1 MKRTSLA
8 IFTVFFGACAEGPIN
23 QVDPGILSEMD
34 SAARQAAS
42 NQPEAVREAL
52 LPPLRAEMPRV
63 PGTPVEP
70 RFDLVVNAAP
80 AQQVFMSIVSGTR
93 YSMVVNPEVSGRVS
107 VNLKDVTVREAL
119 EAIREAYGY
128 EFRIDGT
135 RIYVEAAGMQ
145 TRVFHV
151 NYLAGLRTGRSDV
164 RVSSGSTSGTVAG
177 QPAASAGAV
186 AQLAGAPVQ
195 PGQSVNTIGLG
206 QLNQTTNDATRVST
220 FSQSDFWQELTT
232 ALRTLVAGAGRS
244 IVVSP
249 QSGVVVVRAMPQEIR
264 SVETYLKA
272 IRVSVERQVMLEAK
286 IIDVTLNDAY
296 QAGVNWAGF
305 SGTRFSGGV
314 QGANTTLGTTGG
326 LVSSS
331 PLGLTADPSART
343 VVSTNASAAASAA
356 STAAG
361 AAGLGVFGLALQTR
375 NFAALLQFL
384 ESQGTTQVLSSPR
397 VATLNNQKAVLK
409 VGTDDFFITNI
420 KSTPVLNSATGVPV
434 GATLE
439 PTLSSFFSGVSLDI
453 TPQIDED
460 GNINLHI
467 HPLVS
472 KVQNGTLTFDFGTGI
487 GITNIPTAKSTI
499 NETDTMVRVQD
510 GNIVALG
517 GLMQLELENSRSGI
531 PGAQDV
537 PGIGGLFGNRARNVV
552 KKELVILIKP
562 TVLKSEADWEQDL
575 TATGDRL
582 RGMGGGAPA
591 PAPRSR

>member
-1 MKRTSLA
+1 
-8 IFTVFFGACAEGPIN
+8 
-23 QVDPGILSEMD
+23 
-34 SAARQAAS
+34 
-42 NQPEAVREAL
+42 
-52 LPPLRAEMPRV
+52 
-63 PGTPVEP
+63 
-70 RFDLVVNAAP
+70 
-80 AQQVFMSIVSGTR
+80 
-93 YSMVVNPEVSGRVS
+93 
-107 VNLKDVTVREAL
+107 
-119 EAIREAYGY
+119 
-128 EFRIDGT
+128 
-135 RIYVEAAGMQ
+135 
-145 TRVFHV
+145 
-151 NYLAGLRTGRSDV
+151 
-164 RVSSGSTSGTVAG
+164 
-177 QPAASAGAV
+177 
-186 AQLAGAPVQ
+186 
-195 PGQSVNTIGLG
+195 VNTIGLG
-206 QLNQTTNDATRVST
+206 QVNQTTNDVTRVST

-232 ALRTLVAGAGRS
+232 ALRTLVGTGEGRS

-314 QGANTTLGTTGG
+314 QGAGTTLGTTGG
-326 LVSSS
+326 LTSSS
-331 PLGLTADPSART
+331 PLGLAANTSART
-343 VVSTNASAAASAA
+343 VVSTNASTAASAA
-356 STAAG
+356 ATAAG

-409 VGTDDFFITNI
+409 VGTDEFFITNI
-420 KSTPVLNSATGVPV
+420 KSTPVVNTLGVPT

-472 KVQNGTLTFDFGTGI
+472 RVANGSLTFDFGTGI

-531 PGAQDV
+531 PGAQEM

-562 TVLKSEADWEQDL
+562 TVIKSDSDWEQDL

-582 RGMGGGAPA
+582 RGMGGGTPA

>member
-1 MKRTSLA
+1 MKRISVTTLTVLLA
-8 IFTVFFGACAEGPIN
+8 SCAYPPIDR
-23 QVDPGILSEMD
+23 VDPNIVAEMD

-42 NQPEAVREAL
+42 NQREAVREAL
-52 LPPLRAEMPRV
+52 LPPLRAQMPKV

-80 AQQVFMSIVSGTR
+80 AQQVFMSIVAGTR
-93 YSMVVNPEVSGRVS
+93 YSMVVNPEVSGRLS
-107 VNLKDVTVREAL
+107 LNLKDVTVHEAL
-119 EAIREAYGY
+119 EAIREVYGY
-128 EFRIDGT
+128 EFRTDGT
-135 RIYVEAAGMQ
+135 RIYVEAAGLQ

-151 NYLAGLRTGRSDV
+151 NYLSGLRTGRSDL
-164 RVSSGSTSGTVAG
+164 RVSSGTVSANVPG
-177 QPAASAGAV
+177 QPGGGGAAPVAAGA
-186 AQLAGAPVQ
+186 AQ
-195 PGQSVNTIGLG
+195 PGQSVNAIGLG

-220 FSQSDFWQELTT
+220 FSQSDLWQELSN
-232 ALRTLVAGAGRS
+232 ALRTLVGTGVGRS

-264 SVETYLKA
+264 SVENYLKA
-272 IRVSVERQVMLEAK
+272 MRVSVERQVMLEAK
-286 IIDVTLNDAY
+286 IIDVTLNNAY
-296 QAGVNWAGF
+296 QSGVNWAGF

-314 QGANTTLGTTGG
+314 QGAGTTLGTAGG
-326 LVSSS
+326 LAS
-331 PLGLTADPSART
+331 PSPMGLIADPAART
-343 VVSTNASAAASAA
+343 VVSTTASAAASAA

-409 VGTDDFFITNI
+409 VGTDEFFISNI
-420 KSTPVLNSATGVPV
+420 KSTPVVNTLGVPV

-472 KVQNGTLTFDFGTGI
+472 RVENGSLTFDFGTGI
-487 GITNIPTAKSTI
+487 GTTSIPTAKSTI

-517 GLMQLELENSRSGI
+517 GLMQLELENSRSGV
-531 PGAQDV
+531 PGVQDV
-537 PGIGGLFGNRARNVV
+537 PAVGELFGNRARNVV

-562 TVLKSEADWEQDL
+562 TIIKSGADWEQDI

-582 RGMGGGAPA
+582 RGMRGGATTPA
-591 PAPRSR
+591 PGSR

>member
-1 MKRTSLA
+1 MLA
-8 IFTVFFGACAEGPIN
+8 ALLVSCASPYT
-23 QVDPGILSEMD
+23 QVDESIVAEMD

-42 NQPEAVREAL
+42 SQPAAVREAL
-52 LPPLRAEMPRV
+52 LPPLRAEIPKV
-63 PGTPVEP
+63 PGASAEP

-80 AQQVFMSIVSGTR
+80 AQQVFMSVVSGTR
-93 YSMVVNPEVSGRVS
+93 YSMVVNPEVSGRLS
-107 VNLKDVTVREAL
+107 LNLKDVTVREAL
-119 EAIREAYGY
+119 EAIREVYGY
-128 EFRIDGT
+128 EFRVDGT

-151 NYLAGLRTGRSDV
+151 SYLAGLRTGRSDV
-164 RVSSGSTSGTVAG
+164 RVSSGSTSGIVAG
-177 QPAASAGAV
+177 QPTAGGGAAAPVAASAA
-186 AQLAGAPVQ
+186 Q
-195 PGQSVNTIGLG
+195 PGQNVNTIGLG
-206 QLNQTTNDATRVST
+206 QLNQITNDATRVST

-232 ALRTLVAGAGRS
+232 AVRTLVGTGTGRS

-249 QSGVVVVRAMPQEIR
+249 QSGVVVIRAMPQEIR
-264 SVETYLKA
+264 SVESYLKA

-314 QGANTTLGTTGG
+314 QGAGTTLGTTGA

-331 PLGLTADPSART
+331 PLGLTANPAART
-343 VVSTNASAAASAA
+343 VVSTTASAAASAA
-356 STAAG
+356 TAAAG
-361 AAGLGVFGLALQTR
+361 AAGVGVFGLALQTR
-375 NFAALLQFL
+375 NFASLLQFL

-409 VGTDDFFITNI
+409 VGTDDFFVTNVE
-420 KSTPVLNSATGVPV
+420 STPVVSSISGVPI
-434 GATLE
+434 GATLK

-472 KVQNGTLTFDFGTGI
+472 KVENGSLTFDFGTGI

-531 PGAQDV
+531 PGVQQI
-537 PGIGGLFGNRARNVV
+537 PGVGGLFGNRARNLV

-562 TVLKSEADWEQDL
+562 TVIKSEADWEQDI

-582 RGMGGGAPA
+582 RSMGGGAPA
-591 PAPRSR
+591 RTPRSQ

>member
-1 MKRTSLA
+1 MLA
-8 IFTVFFGACAEGPIN
+8 ALLVSCASPYT
-23 QVDPGILSEMD
+23 QVDESIVAEMD

-42 NQPEAVREAL
+42 SQPAAVREAL
-52 LPPLRAEMPRV
+52 LPPLRAEIPKV
-63 PGTPVEP
+63 PGASAEP

-80 AQQVFMSIVSGTR
+80 AQQVFMSVVSGTR
-93 YSMVVNPEVSGRVS
+93 YSMVVNPEVSGRLS
-107 VNLKDVTVREAL
+107 LNLKDVTVREAL
-119 EAIREAYGY
+119 EAIREVYGY
-128 EFRIDGT
+128 EFRVDGT
-135 RIYVEAAGMQ
+135 RIYVEAAGMR

-151 NYLAGLRTGRSDV
+151 SYLSSLRTGRSDV
-164 RVSSGSTSGTVAG
+164 RVSSGSTSAIVAG
-177 QPAASAGAV
+177 QPTAGGGAA
-186 AQLAGAPVQ
+186 APVVGGPQ
-195 PGQSVNTIGLG
+195 AGQSVNTIGLG

-232 ALRTLVAGAGRS
+232 ALRTLVGTGAGRS

-249 QSGVVVVRAMPQEIR
+249 QSGVVVIRAMPQEIR
-264 SVETYLKA
+264 SVESYLKA

-314 QGANTTLGTTGG
+314 QGPGTTLGTTGA

-331 PLGLTADPSART
+331 PLGLTANPSART
-343 VVSTNASAAASAA
+343 VVSTTAAAAASA
-356 STAAG
+356 TAAG

-409 VGTDDFFITNI
+409 VGTDDFFITNV
-420 KSTPVLNSATGVPV
+420 KSTPVVNAATGVPV

-453 TPQIDED
+453 TPQIDEE

-472 KVQNGTLTFDFGTGI
+472 KVENGSLTFDFGTGI

-531 PGAQDV
+531 PGVQQI
-537 PGIGGLFGNRARNVV
+537 PGVGGLFGNRARNVV

-562 TVLKSEADWEQDL
+562 TVIKSEADWEQDI

-582 RGMGGGAPA
+582 RSMGSGAPA
-591 PAPRSR
+591 RTPRAE

>member
-1 MKRTSLA
+1 MKRISVTMLA
-8 IFTVFFGACAEGPIN
+8 ALLVSCASPYT
-23 QVDPGILSEMD
+23 QVDQSMIAEMD
-34 SAARQAAS
+34 NAARQAAS
-42 NQPEAVREAL
+42 SQPAAVREAL
-52 LPPLRAEMPRV
+52 LPPLRAEIPKI
-63 PGTPVEP
+63 PGAPAEP

-80 AQQVFMSIVSGTR
+80 AQQVFMSVVSGTR
-93 YSMVVNPEVSGRVS
+93 DSMVVNPEVGGRLS
-107 VNLKDVTVREAL
+107 LNLKDVTVREAL
-119 EAIREAYGY
+119 EAIREVYGY
-128 EFRIDGT
+128 EFRVDGT

-164 RVSSGSTSGTVAG
+164 RVSSGSTSGIVAG
-177 QPAASAGAV
+177 QPTAGGAAPGAAGAT
-186 AQLAGAPVQ
+186 Q
-195 PGQSVNTIGLG
+195 PGQNVNTIGLG

-232 ALRTLVAGAGRS
+232 ALRTLVGTGTGRS

-264 SVETYLKA
+264 SVESYLKA

-314 QGANTTLGTTGG
+314 QGQGTTLGTTGP

-331 PLGLTADPSART
+331 PLGLTANPSTRT
-343 VVSTNASAAASAA
+343 VVSTTASAAASAA

-375 NFAALLQFL
+375 NFASLLQFL

-409 VGTDDFFITNI
+409 VGTDAFFITNVE
-420 KSTPVLNSATGVPV
+420 STPVVNTAGAPV
-434 GATLE
+434 GATLK

-472 KVQNGTLTFDFGTGI
+472 RVENGSLTFDFGTGI
-487 GITNIPTAKSTI
+487 GSTNIPTAKSTI
-499 NETDTMVRVQD
+499 NETDTMVRVLD

-531 PGAQDV
+531 PGVQEI
-537 PGIGGLFGNRARNVV
+537 PGVGGLFGNRARNVV

-562 TVLKSEADWEQDL
+562 TIIKSEADWEQDI

-582 RGMGGGAPA
+582 RSMGGGAPA
-591 PAPRSR
+591 RTPRSQ

>member
-1 MKRTSLA
+1 
-8 IFTVFFGACAEGPIN
+8 
-23 QVDPGILSEMD
+23 
-34 SAARQAAS
+34 
-42 NQPEAVREAL
+42 
-52 LPPLRAEMPRV
+52 
-63 PGTPVEP
+63 
-70 RFDLVVNAAP
+70 
-80 AQQVFMSIVSGTR
+80 
-93 YSMVVNPEVSGRVS
+93 
-107 VNLKDVTVREAL
+107 
-119 EAIREAYGY
+119 
-128 EFRIDGT
+128 
-135 RIYVEAAGMQ
+135 
-145 TRVFHV
+145 
-151 NYLAGLRTGRSDV
+151 
-164 RVSSGSTSGTVAG
+164 VSSGSTSGIVAG
-177 QPAASAGAV
+177 QPTAGGGAAAPGAAGA
-186 AQLAGAPVQ
+186 AQ
-195 PGQSVNTIGLG
+195 PGQNVNTIGLG

-232 ALRTLVAGAGRS
+232 ALRTLVGTGTGRS

-249 QSGVVVVRAMPQEIR
+249 QSGVVVIRAMPQEIR
-264 SVETYLKA
+264 SVESYLKA

-314 QGANTTLGTTGG
+314 QGAGTNLGTTGA
-326 LVSSS
+326 LSTLS
-331 PLGLTADPSART
+331 PLGLTANPSART
-343 VVSTNASAAASAA
+343 VVSTTASSAAAA
-356 STAAG
+356 AAG
-361 AAGLGVFGLALQTR
+361 AAGVGVFGLALQTR
-375 NFAALLQFL
+375 NFASLLQFL

-409 VGTDDFFITNI
+409 VGTDDFFVTNVE
-420 KSTPVLNSATGVPV
+420 STPVVSSISGVPI
-434 GATLE
+434 GATLK

-472 KVQNGTLTFDFGTGI
+472 KVENGSLTFDFGTGI

-531 PGAQDV
+531 PGVQQI
-537 PGIGGLFGNRARNVV
+537 PGVGGLFGNRARNLV

-562 TVLKSEADWEQDL
+562 TVIKSEADWEQDI

-582 RGMGGGAPA
+582 RSMGGGAPA
-591 PAPRSR
+591 RTPRSQ

>member
-1 MKRTSLA
+1 MKRISVTLA
-8 IFTVFFGACAEGPIN
+8 ALLVSCAHPYD
-23 QVDPGILSEMD
+23 QVDPSIVSEMD
-34 SAARQAAS
+34 KASRQAAS
-42 NQPEAVREAL
+42 NQSEAVREAL
-52 LPPLRAEMPRV
+52 LPPLRGEIPKV

-93 YSMVVNPEVSGRVS
+93 YSMVVNPEVSGRLS
-107 VNLKDVTVREAL
+107 LNLKDVTVREAL
-119 EAIREAYGY
+119 EAIREVYGY
-128 EFRIDGT
+128 EFRVDGT

-151 NYLAGLRTGRSDV
+151 NYLSGLRTGRSDV
-164 RVSSGSTSGTVAG
+164 RVSSGSTSVVSGQAAAGGGGATPVAG
-177 QPAASAGAV
+177 GAA
-186 AQLAGAPVQ
+186 Q
-195 PGQSVNTIGLG
+195 PGQNVNTIGLG
-206 QLNQTTNDATRVST
+206 QLNQTTNDASRVST

-232 ALRTLVAGAGRS
+232 ALRTLVTGAGRS

-264 SVETYLKA
+264 GVDAYLKA

-314 QGANTTLGTTGG
+314 QGAGTTLGTTGG
-326 LVSSS
+326 LTSPS
-331 PLGLTADPSART
+331 PLGLTANPSART
-343 VVSTNASAAASAA
+343 VVSTNPSAAASAV

-420 KSTPVLNSATGVPV
+420 RSTPVVNAATGVPV

-460 GNINLHI
+460 GNINLHV

-472 KVQNGTLTFDFGTGI
+472 RVENGTLTFDFGTGI

-531 PGAQDV
+531 PGAQEL

-562 TVLKSEADWEQDL
+562 TIIKNDADWEQDI

-591 PAPRSR
+591 PTPRSR